1 MSPRRSSRARTNQ
14 PPPQVPQH
22 THSSTSSS
30 SSSRAERSTRSHYKV
45 QSPNRAV
52 LPRSESTEV
61 NQDARRGDP
70 PQTRQR
76 KRGVDEDKDIV
87 TKIYSGGNDEEPE
100 EEEVTRCICGE
111 QEYPG
116 MPIIPAD
123 SWNRRNSKSSVKDTR
138 DAHSSAL
145 IPELALEDAGGL
157 FIQCDTCK
165 VWQHGGCVGIMDEV
179 MSPEEYFCEQCRP
192 DLHIVAV
199 GAKGYEDS
207 LFRSQPPQ
215 ACANFEVHISFTEAD
230 RIRSLDKNHPVTSL
244 STKKLHQKR
253 HRPLQIQ
260 ILIQEP
266 AKIPNLPAS
275 VPCRSARSGAQ
286 R

>member
-1 MSPRRSSRARTNQ
+1 MSPRRSSRARTTQ
-14 PPPQVPQH
+14 PPPPVPQH

-30 SSSRAERSTRSHYKV
+30 TSSRAERSTRSHHKL

-52 LPRSESTEV
+52 HPRSESTEDI
-61 NQDARRGDP
+61 QDARRGDL

-76 KRGVDEDKDIV
+76 KRGLDEDKEVVAKTI
-87 TKIYSGGNDEEPE
+87 TGGNDEEAE

-123 SWNRRNSKSSVKDTR
+123 SWNRRSSKSGFKDTR
-138 DAHSSAL
+138 DAHSPAIL
-145 IPELALEDAGGL
+145 PELAPEDAGGL

-165 VWQHGGCVGIMDEV
+165 VWQHGGCVGIMDEA

-199 GAKGYEDS
+199 GANGYGDFDFLYSSSS
-207 LFRSQPPQ
+207 L
-215 ACANFEVHISFTEAD
+215 CSFVMYLGFT
-230 RIRSLDKNHPVTSL
+230 
-244 STKKLHQKR
+244 
-253 HRPLQIQ
+253 
-260 ILIQEP
+260 
-266 AKIPNLPAS
+266 
-275 VPCRSARSGAQ
+275 
-286 R
+286 